1 MALGQPCSSAASDT
15 EHGDSGGQRG
25 PSSAPASGGVSAS
38 TRGRP
43 KDGESG
49 DTRSWAQ
56 VREMRGRQERRERG
70 LEGGGGKTSC
80 PPLKP

>member
-15 EHGDSGGQRG
+15 EHGDSGRQGG

-38 TRGRP
+38 TRGRH

-56 VREMRGRQERRERG
+56 VREMRKAREEREGPGGRWREN
-70 LEGGGGKTSC
+70 
-80 PPLKP
+80 